1 MRIAR
6 TFPSWN
12 NNPRL
17 AESKRNT
24 QRFIRGLNRIVAVL
38 VSKNGNTMRS
48 IPVVVLLAA
57 MGFASA
63 AQGALAPGAEI
74 GVVDE
79 FSISGIKVDARAQSP
94 REARDLAM
102 TRGSALAWSKL
113 FRRITNQSDSETE
126 PRLGERELM
135 GLILRADVENER
147 RNTTRYVADVT
158 FHFNPAA
165 VRRVLSRSNTAAIDR
180 FGSINRQTGDSN
192 TYLAINVR
200 FDAAADWAI
209 LRARLNAVDSVTGM
223 EIVGRTAEDAQIYL
237 SYSGE
242 VEQLQSTLAQHALQL
257 SSSEGEY
264 TLRLSPVSATTASLR
279 R

>member
-1 MRIAR
+1 M
-6 TFPSWN
+6 
-12 NNPRL
+12 
-17 AESKRNT
+17 
-24 QRFIRGLNRIVAVL
+24 
-38 VSKNGNTMRS
+38 
-48 IPVVVLLAA
+48 
-57 MGFASA
+57 
-63 AQGALAPGAEI
+63 
-74 GVVDE
+74 
-79 FSISGIKVDARAQSP
+79 
-94 REARDLAM
+94 
-102 TRGSALAWSKL
+102 
-113 FRRITNQSDSETE
+113 
-126 PRLGERELM
+126 
-135 GLILRADVENER
+135 
-147 RNTTRYVADVT
+147 
-158 FHFNPAA
+158 
-165 VRRVLSRSNTAAIDR
+165 RRVLSRSNTAAIDR

-264 TLRLSPVSATTASLR
+264 TLRLSPVSATAASLR